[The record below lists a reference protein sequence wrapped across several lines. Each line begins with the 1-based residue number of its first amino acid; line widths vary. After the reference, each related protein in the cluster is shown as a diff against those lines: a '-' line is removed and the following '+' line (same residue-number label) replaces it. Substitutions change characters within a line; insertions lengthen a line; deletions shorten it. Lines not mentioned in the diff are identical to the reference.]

1 MHTQACLQVTSAS
14 SCDTPLA
21 CSGRAVEVEVV
32 EVVEEVV
39 VEVVGE
45 EVVEVIAQV
54 EMEVEHWLML
64 TFPREVVD
72 EEVTGKTAGMYYI
85 FSLPKSLLETFI
97 YFFSPNPYWK
107 LIYIFS
113 LPKSSLETLQEMREG
128 EQNCRRPSAEEIS
141 LGRDR
146 RVDWESPRLTV
157 SSSLKISVGGSYLIR
172 AGEEGY
178 VGKGS

>member
-21 CSGRAVEVEVV
+21 CPGRAVEVEVV

-97 YFFSPNPYWK
+97 YFFSPNP
-107 LIYIFS
+107 
-113 LPKSSLETLQEMREG
+113 
-128 EQNCRRPSAEEIS
+128 
-141 LGRDR
+141 
-146 RVDWESPRLTV
+146 
-157 SSSLKISVGGSYLIR
+157 
-172 AGEEGY
+172 
-178 VGKGS
+178 